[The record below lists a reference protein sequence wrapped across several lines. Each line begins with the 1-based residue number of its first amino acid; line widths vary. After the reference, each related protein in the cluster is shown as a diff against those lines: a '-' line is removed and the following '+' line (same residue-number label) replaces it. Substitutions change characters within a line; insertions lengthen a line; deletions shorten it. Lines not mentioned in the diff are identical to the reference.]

1 MFLSTY
7 CSVTTYLP
15 PTCYLPTACLL
26 PTFYLLPIYYLPT
39 TYMLPT
45 YYLHATYLPTTYML
59 PTYLLDCSVNI
70 FKAST
75 LAAAFRNV
83 EAEMQKSTKVT
94 LSNLSKM
101 FSPGNPKVD
110 HFILKQKNIWQHKMG
125 QLLMATLHLN
135 LQIWQ
140 WWWRNNGN
148 SLACQSYYKS
158 SNRAGAILYIGR

>member
-1 MFLSTY
+1 MPFYYLILYIPRTQIILNKFTFACVSIYLLLRDYLPATYMLPTY
-7 CSVTTYLP
+7 C
-15 PTCYLPTACLL
+15 
-26 PTFYLLPIYYLPT
+26 LPT
-39 TYMLPT
+39 TYILPTAYLLPT
-45 YYLHATYLPTTYML
+45 YYLHATHLLPTCYPLTTYMLPTYLPTTYML

-125 QLLMATLHLN
+125 QLLMATLH
-135 LQIWQ
+135 
-140 WWWRNNGN
+140 
-148 SLACQSYYKS
+148 
-158 SNRAGAILYIGR
+158 

>member
-1 MFLSTY
+1 MLPTY
-7 CSVTTYLP
+7 CLPTTYILP
-15 PTCYLPTACLL
+15 TAYLLPTYYLHATHLLPTCYP
-26 PTFYLLPIYYLPT
+26 PT

-45 YYLHATYLPTTYML
+45 YYLHATHLLPTCYPLTTYMLPTYLPTTYML

-125 QLLMATLHLN
+125 QLLMATLH
-135 LQIWQ
+135 
-140 WWWRNNGN
+140 
-148 SLACQSYYKS
+148 
-158 SNRAGAILYIGR
+158 

>member
-1 MFLSTY
+1 
-7 CSVTTYLP
+7 
-15 PTCYLPTACLL
+15 
-26 PTFYLLPIYYLPT
+26 
-39 TYMLPT
+39 MLPT

-135 LQIWQ
+135 LQI
-140 WWWRNNGN
+140 
-148 SLACQSYYKS
+148 
-158 SNRAGAILYIGR
+158 